1 MEAMS
6 SSVAEPSL
14 TLPGPYRAV
23 VFDMDGLLVHTE
35 RQWLEAKVE
44 LFARHGQTLTAQD
57 RAAVFGAA
65 DLETATYFAER
76 LGMAADSVPA
86 LQAEY
91 IGIVA
96 ELIDAGVELTAGA
109 TELVDRAR
117 RHVPIAL
124 ASNTRR
130 SLVDR
135 ILKQTPFGTS
145 FGAIATGDEVTPK
158 PAPDVYR
165 LACER
170 IGADPGTAVAIE
182 DSPTGIR
189 AARAAGLDV
198 IGVPSD
204 PTHPLLEADHVVGS
218 LTELL

>member
-1 MEAMS
+1 MS
-6 SSVAEPSL
+6 LSHSGPS
-14 TLPGPYRAV
+14 TSLPGPYQAV

-35 RQWLEAKVE
+35 RQWLEAKQE
-44 LFARHGQTLTAQD
+44 LFERHGQTLTAQD

-65 DLETATYFAER
+65 DLETATYFARR
-76 LGMAADSVPA
+76 LGLAAESVPA

-96 ELIDAGVELTAGA
+96 ELIDAGIELTAGA
-109 TELVDRAR
+109 TELVDQAR
-117 RHVPIAL
+117 RQVPIAL

-135 ILKQTPFGTS
+135 ILGQTPFGTW
-145 FGAIATGDEVTPK
+145 FGAIATGDEVAPK

-170 IGADPGTAVAIE
+170 IGADPRTAVAIE
-182 DSPTGIR
+182 DSPAGIQ
-189 AARAAGLDV
+189 AAKAAGLDV

-218 LTELL
+218 LMELL